1 MSRWFYCDHNVE
13 PLNYRTW
20 MKAHYAERFK
30 RLEDGEMLWKLN
42 EQQRPILIVLHLFA
56 NESEEMGQWLDM
68 IYDIAAPDS
77 FGTKIEFFVDDLFAG
92 HIFQWDGYFYRNT
105 IYSMKSPPLIYGIS
119 ATGKVHFFGDAKGP
133 NTPCQKS
140 LGTFCNQLLDE
151 SLVSPFKFEDKVP
164 VPEINLEN
172 FSGLVYGQEEDVVI
186 CFYNSQNLGMPETD
200 DYLSVLEKLAA
211 KMQQEHIK
219 IFKMN
224 VHGGRYPSKKFEIQS
239 TPTMFIL
246 SQAQPSTPV
255 RCLGTCNNIFAM
267 IKFVAQHSSE
277 ELLFYDRRGD
287 PKTHSDLLAHI
298 HNSFK

>member
-1 MSRWFYCDHNVE
+1 
-13 PLNYRTW
+13 
-20 MKAHYAERFK
+20 MKAQYAERFK

-42 EQQRPILIVLHLFA
+42 EQHRPILIVLHLFA
-56 NESEEMGQWLDM
+56 NESEDLSPWLDM
-68 IYDIAAPDS
+68 IYNIAAPDS
-77 FGTKIEFFVDDLFAG
+77 FGSKIEFFVDDFFAG
-92 HIFQWDGYFYRNT
+92 HIFQWDGYFYRNA
-105 IYSMKSPPLIYGIS
+105 IYSMQSPPLIYGIS
-119 ATGKVHFFGDAKGP
+119 ASGKVHFFGDAKGP

-151 SLVSPFKFEDKVP
+151 SLVSPFKFEDKVT

-219 IFKMN
+219 IFKMD
-224 VHGGRYPSKKFEIQS
+224 VQGGRYPTKKFQIQS

-287 PKTHSDLLAHI
+287 PKTYSDLLAHI

>member
-13 PLNYRTW
+13 PVNYRTW
-20 MKAHYAERFK
+20 MKAQYAERFK

-56 NESEEMGQWLDM
+56 NESEDLSQWLDM
-68 IYDIAAPDS
+68 IYNIAAPDS
-77 FGTKIEFFVDDLFAG
+77 FGTKIEFFVDDFFAG
-92 HIFQWDGYFYRNT
+92 HIFQWDGYFYRNA
-105 IYSMKSPPLIYGIS
+105 IYSMQSPPLIYGIS
-119 ATGKVHFFGDAKGP
+119 ASGKVHFFGDAKGP

-151 SLVSPFKFEDKVP
+151 SLVSPFKFEDKVT
-164 VPEINLEN
+164 VPEIDLES

-211 KMQQEHIK
+211 KLQQEHIK
-219 IFKMN
+219 IFKMD
-224 VHGGRYPSKKFEIQS
+224 VRGGRYPSKKFEIQS

-246 SQAQPSTPV
+246 SQAQASSPV
-255 RCLGTCNNIFAM
+255 RCLDTCNNIFAM

>member
-1 MSRWFYCDHNVE
+1 MSRWFYCDPNVE
-13 PLNYRTW
+13 PQNYRTW
-20 MKAHYAERFK
+20 MKAQHAERFK
-30 RLEDGEMLWKLN
+30 RLEDGEKLWKLN
-42 EQQRPILIVLHLFA
+42 EQHRPILIVLHLFA
-56 NESEEMGQWLDM
+56 NESEDLSQWLDM

-77 FGTKIEFFVDDLFAG
+77 FGTKIEFFVDDLFAA

-105 IYSMKSPPLIYGIS
+105 MYSMQAPPLIYGIS
-119 ATGKVHFFGDAKGP
+119 ATGKVHFFGDAIGP

-140 LGTFCNQLLDE
+140 LGAFCNQLLDE

-164 VPEINLEN
+164 VPEIDLEN

-186 CFYNSQNLGMPETD
+186 CFYNSQNQGTPETD
-200 DYLSVLEKLAA
+200 NYLSVLEKLAA

-224 VHGGRYPSKKFEIQS
+224 VHGGRYPNKKFEIQS

-246 SQAQPSTPV
+246 SQAQPSSPV
-255 RCLGTCNNIFAM
+255 RCLDTCNNLLAM
-267 IKFVAQHSSE
+267 IKFVAQHASE

>member
-1 MSRWFYCDHNVE
+1 
-13 PLNYRTW
+13 
-20 MKAHYAERFK
+20 MKAQYAERFK

-56 NESEEMGQWLDM
+56 NESEVLSQWLDM
-68 IYDIAAPDS
+68 IYAIAAPDS
-77 FGTKIEFFVDDLFAG
+77 FGTKIEFFVDDFFAG
-92 HIFQWDGYFYRNT
+92 HIFQWDGYFCRNA
-105 IYSMKSPPLIYGIS
+105 IYSMQSPPLIYGIS
-119 ATGKVHFFGDAKGP
+119 ASGKVHFFGDAKGP

-151 SLVSPFKFEDKVP
+151 SLVFPFEFTDKVP
-164 VPEINLEN
+164 VPEIELEN
-172 FSGLVYGQEEDVVI
+172 FTGLVYGQEEDVVI

-219 IFKMN
+219 IFKMD
-224 VHGGRYPSKKFEIQS
+224 VQGGRYPTKKFQIQS

-246 SQAQPSTPV
+246 SQAQPASPV
-255 RCLGTCNNIFAM
+255 RCLETCNNIFAM